1 MKTSEK
7 GLNLIKKFE
16 GCRLTAYKCPAG
28 VLTIGYGHTGSD
40 VVSGMKIT
48 QAQAVEL
55 LKKDLEKFEKKVEK
69 YNGVYGWNQNQ
80 FDAMVSF
87 AYNVGSIDQLTA
99 KGTRSISEISEKI
112 LAYNKAAGKVLKG
125 LVNRR
130 EAEKKLFDE
139 PVNVVNKPVSE
150 TKTMSY
156 KVTAK
161 NGLYCRNKASMKGDP
176 VGIFAFGTKV
186 EFVCA
191 ADSPWYKV
199 KGKATNGKTVTG
211 YSSSK
216 YLEKV

>member
-1 MKTSEK
+1 MKISDK
-7 GLNLIKKFE
+7 GLAIIKKFE

-55 LKKDLEKFEKKVEK
+55 LKKDLAKFEKKVEK
-69 YNGVYGWNQNQ
+69 YNGVYDWNQNQ

-87 AYNVGSIDQLTA
+87 AYNIGSIDQLTA
-99 KGTRSISEISEKI
+99 KGTRSIAEISKAI
-112 LAYNKAAGKVLKG
+112 LLYNKAAGKVLRG
-125 LVNRR
+125 LTNRR

-139 PVNVVNKPVSE
+139 PVSGKKAEASAKAN
-150 TKTMSY
+150 TY

-161 NGLYCRNKASMKGDP
+161 NGLFCRSKAGTDGKP
-176 VGIFAFGTKV
+176 VGVFAFGTKV

-191 ADSPWYKV
+191 ADAPWLKV
-199 KGKATNGKTVTG
+199 KGKATNGHTVTG

-216 YLEKV
+216 YLEKN